1 MILEFGKSEK
11 SLLELC
17 RALTPGSI
25 DAPCGGK
32 GRCGKCRVKAWG
44 ELRCLE
50 NGELS
55 VCEGGEVPACRYAPY
70 GPCRVETLYEPEAE
84 NMTRAEA
91 AGPLGLA
98 VDLGSTTLELR
109 VYELSSGK
117 ELARCREL
125 NTQRSYGA
133 DVLSRIQAH
142 KNSSEWGVY
151 TYLKRQI
158 ANMVEKLCTEI
169 ARNTAEVERIVF
181 CGNTIMEHFAAGLDP
196 SSIAVPPFEPQSR
209 FADWGREHGAGYGG
223 EVFYCPCL
231 SGYVGGDLIAGLSL
245 KADRPGLHLYMD
257 IGTNGELALGDE
269 KGFLCCATAAGPA
282 FEGAELSCGMGGSK
296 GAVYKAEA
304 VGDDISVAVIG
315 GGEAK
320 GICGSGVIDA
330 VAAMLELKVI
340 GKSGRF
346 NKKECLGSKLAARL
360 TEHKGEKAFALADGV
375 YLSAGDIRKIQLAKA
390 AIRAGTEL
398 MLQRSGKCAEDIEH
412 ISLAGGFGSAIN
424 RQSAE
429 RIGLIPRCKN
439 GQLSY
444 SGNAA
449 ILGAAAALYPEGRQ
463 KIEKTLS
470 LCQYADL
477 STDKDFSS
485 LYLENLNFN

>member
-1 MILEFGKSEK
+1 MILDFDRSEK

-17 RALTPGSI
+17 RAEAPGNI
-25 DAPCGGK
+25 DAPCGGT
-32 GRCGKCRVKAWG
+32 GRCGKCNVRVWG
-44 ELRCLE
+44 RLRCLE
-50 NGELS
+50 NGEIL
-55 VCEGGEVPACRYAPY
+55 VCEGREVPACRYAPFDS
-70 GPCRVETLYEPEAE
+70 CRVETLYEPEAE
-84 NMTRAEA
+84 SAVCEEA
-91 AGPLGLA
+91 SGPLGLA

-109 VYELSSGK
+109 VYELNSGK

-125 NTQRSYGA
+125 NCQRSYGA
-133 DVLSRIQAH
+133 DVLSRVQALNGAD
-142 KNSSEWGVY
+142 KWGLY
-151 TYLKRQI
+151 TAFKSQI
-158 ANMVEKLCTEI
+158 TDMVGI
-169 ARNTAEVERIVF
+169 ACEGIGRNADEVEQIVF
-181 CGNTIMEHFAAGLDP
+181 CGNTVMEHFAAGLDP
-196 SSIAVPPFEPQSR
+196 SSIAVPPFEPMSR
-209 FADWGREHGAGYGG
+209 FVDWGKGYDTGYTG
-223 EVFYCPCL
+223 EVFFCPCL

-257 IGTNGELALGDE
+257 VGTNGELALGDE
-269 KGFLCCATAAGPA
+269 NGFICCATAAGPA

-296 GAVYKAEA
+296 GAIYKVEA
-304 VGDDISVAVIG
+304 TGDDISVAVIG

-346 NKKECLGSKLAARL
+346 NKKENLGGKLAARL
-360 TEHKGEKAFALADGV
+360 TERNGEKAFLLADGV

-398 MLQRSGKCAEDIEH
+398 MLQRSGKCVEDIEH

-429 RIGLIPRCKN
+429 RIGLIPLCKS

-449 ILGAAAALYPEGRQ
+449 ILGAAAALFPEGRE

-470 LCQYADL
+470 LCEYAEL
-477 STDKDFSS
+477 STDRDFPA
-485 LYLENLNFN
+485 LYLEYLNF